1 MRDLIIYEKRK
12 GQYSTCQ
19 ATQPLIQCCQAGCQD
34 SDIPHNCGTL
44 IGRSNLPAPTVGQV
58 HPLDLRHAEH
68 DVHAATQ
75 Q

>member
-12 GQYSTCQ
+12 GQYSTRQ
-19 ATQPLIQCCQAGCQD
+19 ATQPLRQCCQAGCQD
-34 SDIPHNCGTL
+34 SEIPHNCGTL
-44 IGRSNLPAPTVGQV
+44 NGQSNLFAPTVGVV